1 MIPSELPGAAHD
13 RNSPPAP
20 ARKARRRPSSRPRS
34 PACKSALI
42 GIAVF
47 SGMSNI
53 LMLTGAFFMLEVYDR
68 VLPSRS
74 IPTLVALT
82 VLAITLFLAMG
93 VLDFIRG
100 RILVRIGASL
110 DEQLSGRV
118 YDTLIRIPLKTGSR
132 SDGLQPLR
140 DLDNIRSFLS
150 GMGPI
155 AFCDLPWIPL
165 YLIICFIFHPLI
177 GLTALLG
184 AIVLAVITLLTEFRT
199 RKPVQRAAHL
209 GHLRNGI
216 AELSQRNAEA
226 LTAMGMA
233 GRVSARWGD
242 ANRKYME
249 TQREASDVAGGL
261 GSISKIFRMVLQSAV
276 LAVGAWLVIIGQATA
291 GIIIAGSILSAR
303 ALAPVDLAIAN
314 WKSFAA
320 ARQSWKRL
328 TRLLAFFP
336 ERAEP
341 MALEAPQNSI
351 AVEGVS
357 AMPPGD
363 QKIVV
368 QDIQFTLQAG
378 SGLGIIGPSGSGK
391 SCLARLLVGVWQ
403 PVRGKIRLD
412 GAALDQWTPETLGP
426 HIGYLPQDVELL
438 SGNIAQNIARFEDDA
453 KAEDVLAAAK
463 SAGVHDLIVKMRDGY
478 DTQVGEQ
485 GAALSAGQA
494 QRIALA
500 RALYREPFLVVLDE
514 PNSNLDAEGDEALS
528 RAILGIRERAGIA
541 IVIAHRPSAIAGV
554 DFVLVMNAGRQQA
567 FGPKDEVLNKV
578 LQRPSLPR
586 PLKIVP
592 EAGS

>member
-1 MIPSELPGAAHD
+1 MIPSAQMSAAPRPQGLSAPHGAAA
-13 RNSPPAP
+13 SELA
-20 ARKARRRPSSRPRS
+20 AALT
-34 PACKSALI
+34 ACRSALI

-53 LMLTGAFFMLEVYDR
+53 LMLTGAFFMLEIYDR

-74 IPTLVALT
+74 VPTLVALT
-82 VLAITLFLAMG
+82 VLALTVLAAMG

-118 YDTLIRIPLKTGSR
+118 YDTLIRIPLGTGSR
-132 SDGLQPLR
+132 SGGLQPLR

-165 YLIICFIFHPLI
+165 YLIVCFVFHPLI
-177 GLTALLG
+177 GFVALFG
-184 AIVLAVITLLTEFRT
+184 AVVLAVITLLTEFRT
-199 RKPVQRAAHL
+199 RKPVQKAAQL

-226 LTAMGMA
+226 LTAMGMGA
-233 GRVSARWGD
+233 RIAARWGE
-242 ANRKYME
+242 ANRRYMAI
-249 TQREASDVAGGL
+249 QREASDVAGGL
-261 GSISKIFRMVLQSAV
+261 GAVSKIFRMVLQSGV
-276 LAVGAWLVIIGQATA
+276 LAVGAWLVINQQATA

-314 WKSFAA
+314 WKSFSA
-320 ARQSWKRL
+320 ARQSWRRL

-336 ERAEP
+336 VRGAV
-341 MALEAPQNSI
+341 MALEAPRTSI

-357 AMPPGD
+357 ATPPGD

-368 QDIQFTLQAG
+368 QDVQFTLQAG

-391 SCLARLLVGVWQ
+391 SCLARLLVGVWI

-438 SGNIAQNIARFEDDA
+438 SGNVAQNIARFEDDA
-453 KAEDVLAAAK
+453 RAEDVLAAAK
-463 SAGVHDLIVKMRDGY
+463 AAGVHDLIVKMRDGY

-485 GAALSAGQA
+485 GTALSAGQA

-500 RALYREPFLVVLDE
+500 RALYRDPFLVVLDE
-514 PNSNLDAEGDEALS
+514 PNSNLDAEGDEALG
-528 RAILGIRERAGIA
+528 RAIVGIRERGGIA

-554 DFVLVMNAGRQQA
+554 DFVMVMNAGRQQA

-592 EAGS
+592 DVGSSS

>member
-1 MIPSELPGAAHD
+1 MIPSALPGAAQ
-13 RNSPPAP
+13 RPQAVSAAP
-20 ARKARRRPSSRPRS
+20 YGAAPSELATALA
-34 PACKSALI
+34 ACKSALI

-47 SGMSNI
+47 SGMSNV
-53 LMLTGAFFMLEVYDR
+53 LMLTGAFFMLEIYDR

-74 IPTLVALT
+74 VPTLVALT
-82 VLAITLFLAMG
+82 VLAITLFIAMG

-118 YDTLIRIPLKTGSR
+118 YDTLVRIPLKTGSR

-165 YLIICFIFHPLI
+165 YLIICFMFHPLI
-177 GLTALLG
+177 GFTALFG
-184 AIVLAVITLLTEFRT
+184 AVVLAVITLLTEFRT
-199 RKPVQRAAHL
+199 RKPMQRVAHL
-209 GHLRNGI
+209 GHLRNGV

-233 GRVSARWGD
+233 SRVAARWGE

-261 GSISKIFRMVLQSAV
+261 GAVSKIFRMILQSGV
-276 LAVGAWLVIIGQATA
+276 LAVGAWLVINNQATA
-291 GIIIAGSILSAR
+291 GVIIAGSILSAR

-314 WKSFAA
+314 WKGFAA
-320 ARQSWKRL
+320 ARQSWRRL

-336 ERAEP
+336 ERGAV

-351 AVEGVS
+351 AVESVT

-403 PVRGKIRLD
+403 PARGKIRLD

-453 KAEDVLAAAK
+453 QAEDVLAAAK
-463 SAGVHDLIVKMRDGY
+463 AAGVHDLIVKMRDGY

-500 RALYREPFLVVLDE
+500 RALYRDPFLVVLDE

-528 RAILGIRERAGIA
+528 RAIMRVRERGGIA

-554 DFVLVMNAGRQQA
+554 DFVLVMNGGRQQA

-578 LQRPSLPR
+578 LQRPVLPR
-586 PLKIVP
+586 PLKVVP
-592 EAGS
+592 DSGS